1 MDFTVTLR
9 NLQSNLDASIIADKN
24 QWISAKVG
32 LRLEIFPD
40 NRFFNLLYFMPN
52 QIFLHHI
59 VTMDVA
65 NENRTVPI
73 DGTSAYVQ
81 AFDDTIAFA
90 LEKNS
95 NLWDKHESV
104 QLKLCRPENL
114 HEGARLLLSRLSLRK
129 AKWMKSSSISH
140 YVLYKGINLTNTSDT
155 DGGLLRSLETL
166 KQFSFLE
173 ILQAGSSFEL
183 AFEAVQSCFL
193 LDDLTRLYK
202 RLTTSKSTNNNN
214 TSMSKEELLS
224 AIHDAVRTQRTLFG
238 QSLSH
243 KFAPAVLEVVKEA
256 SAGSFW
262 NNRSSTDNSN
272 AYGRPPNRSNKADPN
287 MVILRINPE
296 MLHLLR
302 RCQRLYQV
310 CLSSSSTSYSTLNYP
325 FFCVCRYRAMPG
337 LVATPTPPRLLPPV

>member
-1 MDFTVTLR
+1 MD
-9 NLQSNLDASIIADKN
+9 
-24 QWISAKVG
+24 
-32 LRLEIFPD
+32 D
-40 NRFFNLLYFMPN
+40 N
-52 QIFLHHI
+52 
-59 VTMDVA
+59 

-73 DGTSAYVQ
+73 YGTSAYVQ

-90 LEKNS
+90 LEKNG
-95 NLWDKHESV
+95 NLWNTFESA
-104 QLKLCRPENL
+104 QLQLCRPENL

-140 YVLYKGINLTNTSDT
+140 YVLYKGRNLTNTTDT

-173 ILQAGSSFEL
+173 VLQTGSSFDL

-202 RLTTSKSTNNNN
+202 RLTSSKSTNNNN
-214 TSMSKEELLS
+214 KSMSKEELLS
-224 AIHDAVRTQRTLFG
+224 AIHHAVRTQRTLFG

-256 SAGSFW
+256 SFGSFW
-262 NNRSSTDNSN
+262 NNRNSTDNSN
-272 AYGRPPNRSNKADPN
+272 AHARPPNRSNKADPN

-310 CLSSSSTSYSTLNYP
+310 
-325 FFCVCRYRAMPG
+325 
-337 LVATPTPPRLLPPV
+337 RLLLFFR

>member
-1 MDFTVTLR
+1 
-9 NLQSNLDASIIADKN
+9 
-24 QWISAKVG
+24 
-32 LRLEIFPD
+32 
-40 NRFFNLLYFMPN
+40 
-52 QIFLHHI
+52 
-59 VTMDVA
+59 MDVA

-73 DGTSAYVQ
+73 DGTSAYEQ

-90 LEKNS
+90 LEKNG
-95 NLWDKHESV
+95 NLWNTHESA
-104 QLKLCRPENL
+104 QLHLCRPENL

-140 YVLYKGINLTNTSDT
+140 YVLYNGRNLTNRS
-155 DGGLLRSLETL
+155 GGLVRSLETL
-166 KQFSFLE
+166 KEFSFLE
-173 ILQAGSSFEL
+173 ILQTGSSFEL

-193 LDDLTRLYK
+193 LEDLTRLYK
-202 RLTTSKSTNNNN
+202 RLTSSKSTNNNN
-214 TSMSKEELLS
+214 KSMSKEELLS
-224 AIHDAVRTQRTLFG
+224 AIHHAVCTQRTLFG

-256 SAGSFW
+256 IVGSFW

-296 MLHLLR
+296 ILHLLR

-310 CLSSSSTSYSTLNYP
+310 RWL
-325 FFCVCRYRAMPG
+325 
-337 LVATPTPPRLLPPV
+337 LV